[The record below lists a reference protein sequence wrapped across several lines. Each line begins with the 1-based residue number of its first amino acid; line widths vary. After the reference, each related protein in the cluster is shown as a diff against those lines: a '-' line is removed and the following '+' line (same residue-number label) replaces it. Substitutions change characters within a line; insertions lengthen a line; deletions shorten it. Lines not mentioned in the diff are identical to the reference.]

1 MNPNPNS
8 RSHPGAFTLVELLVT
23 IAVLG
28 ILMSLALPVLG
39 RAVDRAESVTCVGNL
54 RQWGLATALY
64 ASDAGDALPW
74 DGAPNGISTT
84 RAWYADL
91 PPLMGMRPY
100 HEEGAW
106 RTNAAAPLGNPLWFC
121 PSNPRRSNGH
131 LLFHYCVNRG
141 LNGHGDRTEPT
152 RIGSVPEPSRT
163 VWMFDNGGRAAAAT
177 RSNLHPSVHGDGA
190 NVLFVDGSVRRIP
203 HRPSSG
209 AGASATGPLVWT
221 P

>member
-1 MNPNPNS
+1 MIPTSTPQS
-8 RSHPGAFTLVELLVT
+8 QRRAFTLVELLATV
-23 IAVLG
+23 AVVAV
-28 ILMSLALPVLG
+28 LMSLTLPVLG

-91 PPLMGMRPY
+91 PPLLGIRPY

-106 RTNAAAPLGNPLWFC
+106 RTNAAAPLGNPAWFC

-152 RIGSVPEPSRT
+152 RIGSVAAPSRT

-177 RSNLHPSVHGDGA
+177 RSNLHPSVHGGGA

-203 HRPSSG
+203 HRPEADAEGS
-209 AGASATGPLVWT
+209 AGGSPVWT